1 MAVREFRRFDLGEPM
16 SLHWE
21 ALPARQR
28 EVLRACVGPTH
39 RWRAYLAGGTA
50 LALHLGHRQSEDL
63 DWFTP
68 ETLDTDDLLASV
80 TGMGFPVEI
89 DQNQTGTFLAV
100 VGGVKFSVFRYRY
113 DVLDP
118 FVDAKGVNLASIR
131 DLAAMKL
138 TALIG
143 RATKRDY
150 VDIHELLVGRHTTLP
165 AMVQAFESKYPIA
178 HASDALRAITFFD
191 DVVGEMPRMLTAT
204 TWEKVKAD
212 LCREVRK
219 LTPRDR

>member
-1 MAVREFRRFDLGEPM
+1 MAVREFSRLDLGEPM

-28 EVLRACVGPTH
+28 EVLRACVGPAQH
-39 RWRAYLAGGTA
+39 WRAYLAGGTA

-68 ETLDTDDLLASV
+68 ETLHTDELLAGV
-80 TGMGFPVEI
+80 TEMGFPVKI
-89 DQNQTGTFLAV
+89 AQNRTGTFLAV

-118 FVDAKGVNLASIR
+118 FVDAEGVNLASIR

-143 RATKRDY
+143 RGTKRDY
-150 VDIHELLVGRHTTLP
+150 LDIHALLVGEYLTLP
-165 AMVQAFESKYPIA
+165 EMVQAFEKKYPIA
-178 HASDALRAITFFD
+178 NVSDALRAITFFD
-191 DVVGEMPRMLTAT
+191 DVAGDMPTMLTAT
-204 TWEKVKAD
+204 TWKKVTTD
-212 LCREVRK
+212 LIRMAERF
-219 LTPRDR
+219 RAR

>member
-68 ETLDTDDLLASV
+68 ETLDTDDLLAIV

-150 VDIHELLVGRHTTLP
+150 VDIHELLVGGTRPCQRWFRPSRVSIQSPMRRTP
-165 AMVQAFESKYPIA
+165 FELSRSSMMWLERCRGCSPPPLGRRSRRI
-178 HASDALRAITFFD
+178 S
-191 DVVGEMPRMLTAT
+191 VVR
-204 TWEKVKAD
+204 
-212 LCREVRK
+212 
-219 LTPRDR
+219 